1 MADAAAVA
9 DEKGAAAS
17 KAPAPALPIKLL
29 LIVVVAA
36 LVAGLGGAFV
46 VVKLLG
52 GKSEPAAVVEDHKTE
67 AAAKPDARS
76 ELAGKHAASSGPG
89 AMFDLEP
96 FIVNLA
102 DSPEIRYL
110 KLTVKLEA
118 ENEAVTAELA
128 ARVPQLRDTI
138 LVLLSSKDSTTI
150 RTPQGKFQLRDEITQ
165 RVNGLLP
172 RPGVRNAYFT
182 DFVVQ

>member
-1 MADAAAVA
+1 MADATAVV
-9 DEKGAAAS
+9 DEKVTAS
-17 KAPAPALPIKLL
+17 PKAPALPIKVLI
-29 LIVVVAA
+29 IVVLAA
-36 LVAGLGGAFV
+36 LAAGLGGAFV

-52 GKSEPAAVVEDHKTE
+52 SSGEPATGRDDRKPEAAVASEPHSDGPAKQAAGV
-67 AAAKPDARS
+67 A
-76 ELAGKHAASSGPG
+76 PG
-89 AMFDLEP
+89 AMFDLDP

-102 DSPEIRYL
+102 DAPEIRYL

-118 ENEAVTAELA
+118 DDAAVSAELS

-138 LVLLSSKDSTTI
+138 LVLLSSKDSATI

-172 RPGVRNAYFT
+172 KPGVRSAYFT

>member
-1 MADAAAVA
+1 MAEAAAA
-9 DEKGAAAS
+9 DEKSPVPA

-29 LIVVVAA
+29 IIVVVAA

-46 VVKLLG
+46 VVKFLG
-52 GKSEPAAVVEDHKTE
+52 GSSKSAETSEDHKSE
-67 AAAKPDARS
+67 GSAKSDS
-76 ELAGKHAASSGPG
+76 HGDGAGKHTAAAAPG
-89 AMFDLEP
+89 AMFDLDP

-110 KLTVKLEA
+110 KLTVKLEV
-118 ENEAVTAELA
+118 ENESVSTELSS
-128 ARVPQLRDTI
+128 RIPQLRDTV
-138 LVLLSSKDSTTI
+138 LVLLSSKDSNTV

-165 RVNGLLP
+165 RVNGLLTK
-172 RPGVRNAYFT
+172 PGVRSAYFT

>member
-1 MADAAAVA
+1 MADAAAAV
-9 DEKGAAAS
+9 DEKMSAPP
-17 KAPAPALPIKLL
+17 KAPVLPIKVLI
-29 LIVVVAA
+29 IVVAAA

-46 VVKLLG
+46 AMKLFG
-52 GKSEPAAVVEDHKTE
+52 GHSEPAAGRDDR
-67 AAAKPDARS
+67 KPDATAKVEPHGDGPGRPA
-76 ELAGKHAASSGPG
+76 AGAAPG
-89 AMFDLEP
+89 AMFDLDP

-118 ENEAVTAELA
+118 EDTAASAELS

-138 LVLLSSKDSTTI
+138 LVLLSSKDSVTI

-172 RPGVRNAYFT
+172 KPGVRSAYFT

>member
-1 MADAAAVA
+1 MAEAATS
-9 DEKGAAAS
+9 DEKAPAPPA
-17 KAPAPALPIKLL
+17 APAPALPIKLL
-29 LIVVVAA
+29 IIVVAAA

-46 VVKLLG
+46 AVKFLG
-52 GKSEPAAVVEDHKTE
+52 GGHKAADRIEEHKPEAIAKAEPRGE
-67 AAAKPDARS
+67 AEAKP
-76 ELAGKHAASSGPG
+76 GAAPSPG

-110 KLTVKLEA
+110 KLTVKLEV
-118 ENEAVTAELA
+118 ENETGVADLS
-128 ARVPQLRDTI
+128 ARVPQVRDTI
-138 LVLLSSKDSTTI
+138 LILLSSKDSSTI

-172 RPGVRNAYFT
+172 KPAVRSAYFT